1 MKPIEAKIP
10 VSVIVVGVIVLI
22 ASVVIITLFSINRK
36 NVKQFD
42 FQYDSLKVATC
53 NIIKSQ
59 EDTIRYY
66 KGIIG
71 ENEAKI
77 IAQNESI
84 KKLKGAIAA
93 IPDEVSKYEPNVIYD
108 KINEY
113 LSEKVDDQEYPFSG
127 NQITEIYGEH
137 LYVKEIQKGV
147 EIYETQIATLMFSI
161 ENKDLELKAYNDIV
175 DAKNK
180 LLKESNIRMYELESD
195 FNKQVKRKKIWRALT
210 PSGLAVGVIIGLL
223 I

>member
-22 ASVVIITLFSINRK
+22 ASVVIITLFSINKK

-42 FQYDSLKVATC
+42 FQYDSLKVAAC
-53 NIIKSQ
+53 NIIKSK

-84 KKLKGAIAA
+84 KKLKGAIAS
-93 IPDEVSKYEPNVIYD
+93 IPNEVSKYEPNVIYD

-113 LSEKVDDQEYPFSG
+113 LSEKIDDQEYPFSG

-137 LYVKEIQKGV
+137 LYVKEMQKGV
-147 EIYETQIATLMFSI
+147 EIYETQITTLMFSI

-180 LLKESNIRMYELESD
+180 LLKEGDIRMYELESD

>member
-22 ASVVIITLFSINRK
+22 ASVVIITLFSINKK

-53 NIIKSQ
+53 NIIKSK

-84 KKLKGAIAA
+84 KKLKGAIAS
-93 IPDEVSKYEPNVIYD
+93 IPNEVSKYEPNVIYD

-113 LSEKVDDQEYPFSG
+113 LSEKIDDQEYPFSG

-147 EIYETQIATLMFSI
+147 EIYETQITTLMFSI

-180 LLKESNIRMYELESD
+180 LLKEGDIRMYELESD